1 MVGLAPEFLNH
12 FHRYTIKR
20 IYHLNVFNLAFNYN
34 NIRVELLRLTQKLHF
49 KLTHFHCNIKVD
61 TKDSALCWQKMTLVF
76 MSTLNIA
83 LSVEISHLLAV
94 LAYVFKV
101 DKENLVYKVD
111 IANIMHV
118 YIKTQVNFGRHR
130 SLSSKSTL
138 RLYST

>member
-1 MVGLAPEFLNH
+1 
-12 FHRYTIKR
+12 
-20 IYHLNVFNLAFNYN
+20 
-34 NIRVELLRLTQKLHF
+34 
-49 KLTHFHCNIKVD
+49 
-61 TKDSALCWQKMTLVF
+61 MTLVF

-83 LSVEISHLLAV
+83 LTVEISHLLAV

-138 RLYST
+138 RLYSSTVNLKWDP